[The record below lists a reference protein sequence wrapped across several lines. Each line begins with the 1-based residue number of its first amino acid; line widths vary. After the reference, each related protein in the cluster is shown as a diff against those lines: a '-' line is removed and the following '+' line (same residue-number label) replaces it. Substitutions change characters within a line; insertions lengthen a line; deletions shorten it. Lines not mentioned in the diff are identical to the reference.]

1 MLTTVPP
8 DAAKAIYSWCDIAV
22 ESSQWSDVEGAECG
36 AMLLRGDVRGHV
48 YMAILLRVQNNLCN
62 NTSAYEKF

>member
-1 MLTTVPP
+1 MLPRR
-8 DAAKAIYSWCDIAV
+8 YCDIAAK
-22 ESSQWSDVEGAECG
+22 SSQLSNVEAAECG